1 MEYNLTN
8 KDKII
13 IIKFSEFIN
22 KYKPQIPLI
31 QREYIDERVEHFYN
45 KIKNYII
52 ENGNNNIP
60 PFLNL
65 IHCVNFNEKNYIL
78 DGQHRYKAYKRYYDN
93 YNNNF
98 DIVFAIKYC
107 SLYQEVKDY
116 FKDLNNNFELH
127 DIILDENDLD
137 KSLYIKAYIK
147 KKYSKHCSNSEVPR
161 YPNINLDQITKYF
174 LDLNKNTTSNEIIN
188 KIEELNK
195 DIENTLK
202 NSNDQLYE
210 LANKKQKL
218 YLGYIFMKSE
228 NETKRK
234 SFPKSLRHSLW
245 RETFQDSMNGYCFVC
260 SCSVNIENFHA
271 GHIISVK
278 NGGTDNKDNLR
289 VVCSLCNLSMG
300 IRDLDEFK
308 NKYF

>member
-116 FKDLNNNFELH
+116 FKDLNNNFELY

-278 NGGTDNKDNLR
+278 NGGTDNISNLR